1 MESIPMSDTP
11 EQPTSTSSEQ
21 HQTQPSIPKQ
31 TLRLIHL
38 DDTVVFPNMGITLT
52 IDVGDDERVVL
63 VPRHEGEFLEVGTIA
78 EVSEQIRL
86 PGGGRAVAISG
97 EQRALIGA
105 AQTGPSG
112 ELRVEVDERPDE
124 VPTDKRTRELERE
137 YRATVEEILEL
148 RGDDGRISAFL
159 RAIAEPGAL
168 ADSAGYSPN
177 LSYEQ
182 KVDLLR
188 TLDVTERL
196 ELAVSLQRESLAEL
210 QVRKRIREDVQEGA
224 EKQQRDYFLRKQMDS
239 IRKELGD
246 DDASV
251 VEEYRAK
258 FEQADMPEPVNEQA
272 LKELGRLE
280 RMGEQSGES
289 SMIRTYLDWLI
300 AVPWSKRSDEHLDPV
315 AARAVLDS
323 DHEGLEDVKDR
334 ITEYLAVRKLR
345 QDRGIEADPKS
356 GAILTLIG
364 PPGTGKTSIGESIA
378 RATGREFVR
387 MSLGGVRDEAEIRG
401 HRRTYIGALPGRLVR
416 ALRDAGTMNPV
427 ILLDEV
433 HKVGAD
439 WRGAPSAALL
449 EVLDPAQNH
458 SFRDHYLDVE
468 LDLSQVMF
476 LATANVADTIP
487 GPLLDRM
494 EVISFDGY
502 TSEEKL
508 AIAKGYLWPRQR
520 DRNGLREDEVEV
532 SDDVLRTII
541 SEYTREAG
549 VRNLERNLG
558 TVLRKTAT
566 KIASTQSQAEPDEQP
581 KVSEQPKSGV
591 DAQPGLDTQDGG
603 KSSPESNG
611 KVPGID
617 KKKPA
622 KKTKAA
628 KGAKPVKIDLEVV
641 RDALGRQKFFQE
653 SAART
658 ATPGVATGLAVT
670 GAGGD
675 VLFVEATAMK
685 RGGKGGGGMVLTG
698 QLGDV
703 MKESAQIALSY
714 VRGHAEELGIDEHA
728 FEQKEFHV
736 HVPAGAIPKDGPSA
750 GVTMVTALASLLSG
764 RPVKHTVGMTGEV
777 TLQGRVLP
785 IGGFKQKALAANAAG
800 LTDVILPE
808 RNRGDLDEIPE
819 EVRNQMTFHPVMT
832 VQEVLDRALEPAR
845 DVAHVS

>member
-1 MESIPMSDTP
+1 MSDTP

-21 HQTQPSIPKQ
+21 HQIQPSIPKQ
-31 TLRLIHL
+31 TLRLIPL
-38 DDTVVFPNMGITLT
+38 EDTVVFPSMGITLT
-52 IDVGDDERVVL
+52 VEVGDDERVVL
-63 VPRHEGEFLEVGTIA
+63 VPRHENEFLEVGTIA
-78 EVSEQIRL
+78 EVGERLRL
-86 PGGGRAVAISG
+86 PGGGHAVAISG
-97 EQRALIGA
+97 QHRALIGA
-105 AQTGPSG
+105 AQTGPEG

-124 VPTDKRTRELERE
+124 EPVDGKTRNLERE

-148 RGDDGRISAFL
+148 RGDDGRIAAFL

-182 KVDLLR
+182 KVELLR

-196 ELAVSLQRESLAEL
+196 ALAVKLQRESLAEL

-224 EKQQRDYFLRKQMDS
+224 ENQQREYFLRKQMES
-239 IRKELGD
+239 IRKELGED
-246 DDASV
+246 EGSV
-251 VEEYRAK
+251 AEEYRAK
-258 FEQADMPEPVNEQA
+258 IEGAEMPKEANEQA

-280 RMGEQSGES
+280 RMGEQTGES

-300 AVPWSKRSDEHLDPV
+300 AVPWSKRSEEHLDPV
-315 AARAVLDS
+315 AARAVLDA
-323 DHEGLEDVKDR
+323 DHAGLQDVKDR

-345 QDRGIEADPKS
+345 ADRGIEADPKS

-433 HKVGAD
+433 DKVGAD
-439 WRGAPSAALL
+439 WRGDPSSALL

-494 EVISFDGY
+494 EVIRFDGY

-520 DRNGLREDEVEV
+520 DRNGLREDEVAID
-532 SDDVLRTII
+532 DDVLRTVIA
-541 SEYTREAG
+541 EYTREAG
-549 VRNLERNLG
+549 VRNLERELG

-566 KIASTQSQAEPDEQP
+566 RIASR
-581 KVSEQPKSGV
+581 
-591 DAQPGLDTQDGG
+591 
-603 KSSPESNG
+603 
-611 KVPGID
+611 
-617 KKKPA
+617 
-622 KKTKAA
+622 KTKAR
-628 KGAKPVKIDLEVV
+628 KPVQIDLEVV

-653 SAART
+653 SASRT

-685 RGGKGGGGMVLTG
+685 AGGSAVGNGLVLTG

-703 MKESAQIALSY
+703 MKESARIALSY
-714 VRGHAEELGIDEHA
+714 VRGHAEELGIEESA
-728 FEQKEFHV
+728 FEGQEFHV

-785 IGGFKQKALAANAAG
+785 IGGFKQKALAAHAAG

-808 RNRGDLDEIPE
+808 RNRGDLDDIPE
-819 EVRNQMTFHPVMT
+819 EVREQMAFHPVMT

-845 DVAHVS
+845 DVAHA

>member
-1 MESIPMSDTP
+1 MPSPAD
-11 EQPTSTSSEQ
+11 QPKI
-21 HQTQPSIPKQ
+21 QPSEPKPL
-31 TLRLIHL
+31 LRLIPL

-63 VPRHEGEFLEVGTIA
+63 VPRHENEFLEVGTIA
-78 EVSEQIRL
+78 DVSEQIRL

-97 EQRALIGA
+97 EHRALIGA

-112 ELRVEVDERPDE
+112 ELRVEVDERPDD
-124 VPTDKRTRELERE
+124 VPVDGRTRELERE

-168 ADSAGYSPN
+168 ADSAGYSPQ
-177 LSYEQ
+177 LTYEQ
-182 KVDLLR
+182 KVELLR

-196 ELAVSLQRESLAEL
+196 ELAVKLQRESLAEL

-224 EKQQRDYFLRKQMDS
+224 ENQQREYFLRKQMES
-239 IRKELGD
+239 IRKELGED
-246 DDASV
+246 EGSV
-251 VEEYRAK
+251 AEEYRTKIEAA
-258 FEQADMPEPVNEQA
+258 EMPAEVNEQA

-280 RMGEQSGES
+280 RMGEQTGES

-300 AVPWSKRSDEHLDPV
+300 SVPWNKRSDERLDPV
-315 AARAVLDS
+315 EARAVLDA
-323 DHEGLEDVKDR
+323 DHAGLEDVKDR

-345 QDRGIEADPKS
+345 ADRGIEADPKS

-433 HKVGAD
+433 DKVGAD
-439 WRGAPSAALL
+439 WRGDPSAALL

-494 EVISFDGY
+494 ETIRFDGY

-520 DRNGLREDEVEV
+520 DRNGLREDEVEIT
-532 SDDVLRTII
+532 DEILKTIVA
-541 SEYTREAG
+541 EYTREAG
-549 VRNLERNLG
+549 VRNLERELG

-566 KIASTQSQAEPDEQP
+566 RIASAKAE
-581 KVSEQPKSGV
+581 
-591 DAQPGLDTQDGG
+591 A
-603 KSSPESNG
+603 
-611 KVPGID
+611 
-617 KKKPA
+617 
-622 KKTKAA
+622 
-628 KGAKPVKIDLEVV
+628 PVKIDLEIV

-653 SAART
+653 SASRT

-685 RGGKGGGGMVLTG
+685 AGDSAPGNGLVLTG

-703 MKESAQIALSY
+703 MKESARIALSY
-714 VRGHAEELGIDEHA
+714 VRGHAEELGIEESA
-728 FEQKEFHV
+728 FEGKEFHV

-750 GVTMVTALASLLSG
+750 GVTMVTALASLLTG

-785 IGGFKQKALAANAAG
+785 IGGFKQKALAAHAAG

-808 RNRGDLDEIPE
+808 RNRGDLDDIPE
-819 EVRNQMTFHPVMT
+819 EVRNQMAFHPVMT
-832 VQEVLDRALEPAR
+832 VQEVLEKALEPAVEPAH
-845 DVAHVS
+845 DVAHA

>member
-1 MESIPMSDTP
+1 
-11 EQPTSTSSEQ
+11 
-21 HQTQPSIPKQ
+21 
-31 TLRLIHL
+31 
-38 DDTVVFPNMGITLT
+38 
-52 IDVGDDERVVL
+52 
-63 VPRHEGEFLEVGTIA
+63 
-78 EVSEQIRL
+78 
-86 PGGGRAVAISG
+86 
-97 EQRALIGA
+97 
-105 AQTGPSG
+105 
-112 ELRVEVDERPDE
+112 
-124 VPTDKRTRELERE
+124 
-137 YRATVEEILEL
+137 
-148 RGDDGRISAFL
+148 
-159 RAIAEPGAL
+159 
-168 ADSAGYSPN
+168 
-177 LSYEQ
+177 
-182 KVDLLR
+182 
-188 TLDVTERL
+188 
-196 ELAVSLQRESLAEL
+196 
-210 QVRKRIREDVQEGA
+210 
-224 EKQQRDYFLRKQMDS
+224 
-239 IRKELGD
+239 
-246 DDASV
+246 
-251 VEEYRAK
+251 
-258 FEQADMPEPVNEQA
+258 
-272 LKELGRLE
+272 
-280 RMGEQSGES
+280 
-289 SMIRTYLDWLI
+289 
-300 AVPWSKRSDEHLDPV
+300 
-315 AARAVLDS
+315 VLDA
-323 DHEGLEDVKDR
+323 DHAGLEDVKDR

-345 QDRGIEADPKS
+345 ADRGIEADPKS

-433 HKVGAD
+433 DKVGAD
-439 WRGAPSAALL
+439 WRGDPSAALL

-458 SFRDHYLDVE
+458 SYRDHYLDVE

-494 EVISFDGY
+494 ETIHFDGY

-520 DRNGLREDEVEV
+520 DRNGLREDEVEI
-532 SDDVLRTII
+532 SDEILRTII

-549 VRNLERNLG
+549 VRSLERELG

-566 KIASTQSQAEPDEQP
+566 KIASAQSKA
-581 KVSEQPKSGV
+581 K
-591 DAQPGLDTQDGG
+591 
-603 KSSPESNG
+603 
-611 KVPGID
+611 
-617 KKKPA
+617 A
-622 KKTKAA
+622 KKT
-628 KGAKPVKIDLEVV
+628 PVKIDLEVV

-653 SAART
+653 SASRT

-685 RGGKGGGGMVLTG
+685 AGGSGGNSLVLTG

-703 MKESAQIALSY
+703 MKESARIALSY
-714 VRGHAEELGIDEHA
+714 VRGHAEELGIPESA
-728 FEQKEFHV
+728 FEGQEFHV

-785 IGGFKQKALAANAAG
+785 IGGFKQKALAAHAAG

-808 RNRGDLDEIPE
+808 RNRGDLDDIPE
-819 EVRNQMTFHPVMT
+819 EVREQMAFHPVMT
-832 VQEVLDRALEPAR
+832 VQEVLDIALEPAPAVEPAR
-845 DVAHVS
+845 DVAHA

>member
-1 MESIPMSDTP
+1 MTP
-11 EQPTSTSSEQ
+11 PADSPQIEPTE
-21 HQTQPSIPKQ
+21 PKPL
-31 TLRLIHL
+31 LRLIPL

-52 IDVGDDERVVL
+52 VDVGEDERVVL
-63 VPRHEGEFLEVGTIA
+63 VPRHENEFLEVGTIA
-78 EVSEQIRL
+78 EVTEQIRL

-97 EQRALIGA
+97 EHRGLVGA
-105 AQTGPSG
+105 AQTGAEG

-124 VPTDKRTRELERE
+124 VPVDKRTRELERE
-137 YRATVEEILEL
+137 YRAVVEEILEL
-148 RGDDGRISAFL
+148 RGDDGRIAAFL

-182 KVDLLR
+182 KVELLR

-196 ELAVSLQRESLAEL
+196 ELAVKLQRESLAEL

-224 EKQQRDYFLRKQMDS
+224 EKQQREYFLRKQMDS

-246 DDASV
+246 DEASV
-251 VEEYRAK
+251 AEEYRAK
-258 FEQADMPEPVNEQA
+258 IEDAGMPEEVHEQA

-280 RMGEQSGES
+280 RMGDQTGES

-300 AVPWSKRSDEHLDPV
+300 AVPWSKRSEEHLDPV
-315 AARAVLDS
+315 AARAVLDA
-323 DHEGLEDVKDR
+323 DHAGLEDVKDR
-334 ITEYLAVRKLR
+334 VTEYLAVRKLR
-345 QDRGIEADPKS
+345 QDRDIEADPKS

-433 HKVGAD
+433 DKVGAD
-439 WRGAPSAALL
+439 WRGDPSAALL

-468 LDLSQVMF
+468 LDLSQVLF

-494 EVISFDGY
+494 EVIRFDGY

-520 DRNGLREDEVEV
+520 DRNGLREDEVEI

-541 SEYTREAG
+541 AEYTREAG
-549 VRNLERNLG
+549 VRNLERELG

-566 KIASTQSQAEPDEQP
+566 RIASEQSQTEEPADEP
-581 KVSEQPKSGV
+581 AKAGGEDVEQ
-591 DAQPGLDTQDGG
+591 
-603 KSSPESNG
+603 SSAESNG
-611 KVPGID
+611 KVANAD
-617 KKKPA
+617 SKKTAKKP
-622 KKTKAA
+622 KAA
-628 KGAKPVKIDLEVV
+628 KAAKPKPVKIDVEAV

-685 RGGKGGGGMVLTG
+685 GGSGGNSLVLTG

-703 MKESAQIALSY
+703 MKESARIALSY
-714 VRGHAEELGIDEHA
+714 VRGHAEELGIEESA
-728 FEQKEFHV
+728 FENREFHV

-819 EVRNQMTFHPVMT
+819 EVRDQMSFHPVMT